1 MSDILLSVRGLA
13 AGYTKPV
20 VGPVSFEVISGDIIG
35 LAGPNGAGKSTLLA
49 ALVGGSRMFSG
60 GFQFRSDVR
69 LAIQSQ
75 RPVKLPE
82 MPITGQEFLKIT
94 GAHRHLPEGLNPL
107 LGRRVDRLSGGQ
119 FQLLTVWACLG
130 SAANLVLMDEP
141 TNNMDPEAVEELH
154 GWLLG
159 FRGKGRGAVVVSHD
173 EAFLKTIATRIVR
186 VSPWT

>member
-1 MSDILLSVRGLA
+1 MGDSFGSGKTVSDILLSVRGLA

-69 LAIQSQ
+69 LAIQSPSG
-75 RPVKLPE
+75 PVKLPE

-94 GAHRHLPEGLNPL
+94 RSPSSSTRGTESAAGTAGGPTQRRSVSVAHGMGL
-107 LGRRVDRLSGGQ
+107 LGKRGQ
-119 FQLLTVWACLG
+119 PG
-130 SAANLVLMDEP
+130 PD
-141 TNNMDPEAVEELH
+141 
-154 GWLLG
+154 
-159 FRGKGRGAVVVSHD
+159 GRTD
-173 EAFLKTIATRIVR
+173 Q
-186 VSPWT
+186 